1 MIEPDEVSQD
11 NLPEGSDIKKPD
23 NRIISSCVGISKK
36 LNPSNPS
43 SF

>member
-23 NRIISSCVGISKK
+23 NRIISSCVGISETMKK
-36 LNPSNPS
+36 SL
-43 SF
+43 